1 MINEARY
8 TRLRS
13 LLRQFNRQRRRQAR
27 QIDILCRD
35 LIAAQRRFIKDL
47 ETISMA
53 ADFYRSIL
61 GLTDQTRLLDTAAKT
76 LTEHLVS
83 SSLLFYVRGH
93 GIFRQYPVQPGNVT
107 DDHSYILQAI
117 TIDLAEAI
125 CRSGKVCQM
134 DDLLMLGLQ
143 VNPSTVGRLSVVA
156 VPMEASGKANGL
168 ILVCRDSSRPIGQ
181 LDIQRLCAVG
191 SGLGVALEAIQ
202 KVPAN

>member
-8 TRLRS
+8 ARLRS

-61 GLTDQTRLLDTAAKT
+61 GLTDQARLMDIAAKT
-76 LTEHLVS
+76 LTEHLIS
-83 SSLLFYVRGH
+83 SSLLFYIRNH
-93 GIFRQYPVQPGNVT
+93 GVFRQYPAQPGIT

-117 TIDLAEAI
+117 TTDLAEAI
-125 CRSGKVCQM
+125 CRSGKVCQI

-143 VNPSTVGRLSVVA
+143 VNPSVVGRLAVVA
-156 VPMEASGKANGL
+156 VPMEAGGKVNGL
-168 ILVCRDSSRPIGQ
+168 ILVCRDSNRPISQ
-181 LDIQRLCAVG
+181 LDIQRLSAVG

-202 KVPAN
+202 KVPTN